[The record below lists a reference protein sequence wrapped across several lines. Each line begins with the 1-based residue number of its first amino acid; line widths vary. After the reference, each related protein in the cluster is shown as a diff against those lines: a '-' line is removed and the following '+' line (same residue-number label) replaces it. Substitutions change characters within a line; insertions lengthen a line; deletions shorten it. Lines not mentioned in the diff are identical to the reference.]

1 MENNKMTKLPSVE
14 KVYEA
19 WSAVTDGRVQIE
31 ADSNLDAGRAVVK
44 SSDGSKEY
52 TITWRDGGSVFTSS
66 DPATYWQG
74 YAGYQVI
81 AVLIELKRLPLPDC
95 ARLFKGVNW
104 TALNNSYKR
113 DYAAALLSVERERNI
128 DPETP
133 TREADNCLADL
144 AALGITLRR
153 K

>member
-66 DPATYWQG
+66 DPTTYWQG
-74 YAGYQVI
+74 YAGYPVI

-95 ARLFKGVNW
+95 ARLSK
-104 TALNNSYKR
+104 A
-113 DYAAALLSVERERNI
+113 
-128 DPETP
+128 
-133 TREADNCLADL
+133 
-144 AALGITLRR
+144 
-153 K
+153 